1 MARLKKKILK
11 ASNINQMIFE
21 KKIRHC
27 YTTFLLFICRITSI
41 QVFNVFICETLPIQS
56 HREPPPHYGPFPH
69 LHSFLR
75 LLAPLASQVVHSNFI
90 DGDYRPAATST
101 PCFEECACFW
111 FSLSWYDETFFFF
124 LERCMV
130 LCILSETHDILSSEM
145 RWLIFVN
152 INLVIY
158 ISKIRNF
165 SNY

>member
-1 MARLKKKILK
+1 MARLKKKRILK

-90 DGDYRPAATST
+90 DGDYRSAATST
-101 PCFEECACFW
+101 PFFEECACFW

-124 LERCMV
+124 LERW
-130 LCILSETHDILSSEM
+130 SSEFFQRHM
-145 RWLIFVN
+145 
-152 INLVIY
+152 IY
-158 ISKIRNF
+158 
-165 SNY
+165 